1 MALFQSLAVVQHQ
14 GAVEKQH
21 VRVFKVQEPVQTV
34 HGDIA
39 DIYQG
44 HFLVADQKIGGDA
57 AAEGVPEED
66 QPVLP
71 GGVFVFQRDQGQG
84 AGEVE
89 FVGVPAGEPVKIIDA
104 YGFALFSVPDGG
116 GRQGGGGYII
126 HAFAGNREGGLS
138 GVDTFK
144 GDAGIRDREVAADFL
159 SHGLGQSLGGRENR
173 LLPPVGIRAVVAVQG
188 QGGEEVNV
196 CGEGGLLPEPG
207 YKGTVIHFGD
217 VLQKVPLV
225 RDHGQIYPIAAG

>member
-1 MALFQSLAVVQHQ
+1 MVQHQ
-14 GAVEKQH
+14 GAVEEQH
-21 VRVFKVQEPVQTV
+21 VRVFKVQEAVQPV

-39 DIYQG
+39 DIHQG
-44 HFLVADQKIGGDA
+44 HFLVAVQKIGGNA

-71 GGVFVFQRDQGQG
+71 GGVFVSQGDKRQG

-104 YGFALFSVPDGG
+104 YGFALLPVPDGG

-138 GVDTFK
+138 GVDPFEA
-144 GDAGIRDREVAADFL
+144 DAGIRSRKAAADFL
-159 SHGLGQSLGGRENR
+159 SHGLGQSLGGREDR

-188 QGGEEVNV
+188 QGGEEVDV

-217 VLQKVPLV
+217 ALQKVPFV
-225 RDHGQIYPIAAG
+225 RDHGQIYPAAAG